1 MAAID
6 ALCQCI
12 LFSSLT
18 TAKTREWSRFQGVTC
33 INQEKLKYFTLK
45 NPPSTVKTPI
55 RTCASA
61 ATTVEVGGRV
71 YAVDPAIYFA
81 LAFTLSK
88 PGLSPAALLEF
99 EKTPFYGTF
108 VHLRTVPVLTLEA
121 LVERIGIVRALESK
135 PPPENVRLRDVPLAG
150 WIRKRTYLAGNNKWP
165 DVVRPD
171 VNSYQ
176 FKAGKGIDVVIGNFP
191 ILALYQEFFFRRK
204 FVLQHAQYI
213 FVGKDDGCTYT
224 ALVDDLSDSASVSG
238 SAITAVRPTL
248 LSFAPI
254 VALMKPA
261 SGEYPVKFGL
271 LFAINEQILS
281 FYNFPAKQNVLDEVA
296 KNSQF
301 IFMPAQTQQ
310 EVLENKDLPAGM
322 GVSFP
327 LTNGGRFSRDFI
339 KTYNASLAQY
349 YTGPLQ
355 IKLLRPNI
363 QTFHPQLAFPDF
375 SALLAQ
381 IRNQILA

>member
-12 LFSSLT
+12 LFSSQA

-33 INQEKLKYFTLK
+33 INQEKLKYYTLK

-55 RTCASA
+55 RTCASK

-71 YAVDPAIYFA
+71 YAIDPAIYVA

-88 PGLSPAALLEF
+88 TLPPYQLQEF
-99 EKTPFYGTF
+99 QKTPFYETF

-121 LVERIGIVRALESK
+121 LQERIQLVRALESK
-135 PPPENVRLRDVPLAG
+135 PPPENVRLRDVPLTG
-150 WIRKRTYLAGNNKWP
+150 WIPKRTYLAGNNKWP

-171 VNSYQ
+171 ANSYQ
-176 FKAGKGIDVVIGNFP
+176 FKAGKAIDVIIGNFP
-191 ILALYQEFFFRRK
+191 ILSLYQEFFFRRK
-204 FVLQHAQYI
+204 FVLQNAQYI

-224 ALVDDLSDSASVSG
+224 ALVADLSDSASISG
-238 SAITAVRPTL
+238 SAITAVRPSF

-254 VALMKPA
+254 VTLMKPA
-261 SGEYPVKFGL
+261 SAEYPVKFGL

-281 FYNFPAKQNVLDEVA
+281 YYDFPTKQRVLEEVG
-296 KNSQF
+296 KNSEF

-310 EVLENKDLPAGM
+310 EVLENKDLPEGM
-322 GVSFP
+322 GVTFP
-327 LTNGGRFSRDFI
+327 YTNGGFFSRDFI

-363 QTFHPQLAFPDF
+363 PTFHPQLAFPEF
-375 SALLAQ
+375 SALLDQ
-381 IRNQILA
+381 IRSQILE